1 MPILIWLLNI
11 QYILRHPVLSAREG
25 NLPPTLVYSGLLDL
39 KGRSFYRSFRA
50 LLNCLTRVLFTC
62 QRFTHQ
68 HPSAVT
74 RLDWILTDLDGRLS
88 DLVRE
93 AIQGWLEAFPEDQ
106 ERRERPRK
114 VVEVTL

>member
-1 MPILIWLLNI
+1 
-11 QYILRHPVLSAREG
+11 
-25 NLPPTLVYSGLLDL
+25 
-39 KGRSFYRSFRA
+39 
-50 LLNCLTRVLFTC
+50 
-62 QRFTHQ
+62 
-68 HPSAVT
+68 
-74 RLDWILTDLDGRLS
+74 LDGRLS